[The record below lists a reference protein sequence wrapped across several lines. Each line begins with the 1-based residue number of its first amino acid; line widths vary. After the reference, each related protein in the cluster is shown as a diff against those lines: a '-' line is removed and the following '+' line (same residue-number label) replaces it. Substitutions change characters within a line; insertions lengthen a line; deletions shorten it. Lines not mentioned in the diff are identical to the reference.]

1 MVQVD
6 CSVCANLAEEVLQC
20 GQLCVLQGLSHGL
33 QRVPHGMG
41 QALAARVV
49 NLQPGVAQ
57 PLVGEVQASPLH
69 LFPFDRAGF

>member
-1 MVQVD
+1 
-6 CSVCANLAEEVLQC
+6 
-20 GQLCVLQGLSHGL
+20 
-33 QRVPHGMG
+33 MG